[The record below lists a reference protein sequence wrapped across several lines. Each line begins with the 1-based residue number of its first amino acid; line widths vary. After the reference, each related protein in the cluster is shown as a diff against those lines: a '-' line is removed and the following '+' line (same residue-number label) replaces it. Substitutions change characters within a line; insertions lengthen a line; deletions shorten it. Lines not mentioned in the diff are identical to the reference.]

1 MKSATLRDM
10 MLAIANS
17 DAATT
22 EQRTRAAFLAQRFDP
37 DFDPVAW
44 LRNSNPFSGA
54 FG

>member
-22 EQRTRAAFLAQRFDP
+22 EQRTRAAFLARHFDP
-37 DFDPVAW
+37 DFDFMDF
-44 LRNSNPFSGA
+44 LRKSSPFGGK